1 MNAHYQQNIKQS
13 KLTAMMISLVILA
26 IAVCIAFY
34 VRNSQT
40 QVLQQILGGHGDR
53 TKITLVNNIN
63 DLMADMRAMSKRWVN
78 DNGTTEA
85 NWRADAADFNQRI
98 EGVNAM
104 WMVDKEFK
112 CIWLVSVSS
121 SSVQRCKNFMSE
133 PDHVVKLSK
142 AKESQTIEF
151 TEIYDVDG
159 QNAIYMFQPIGKD
172 ENFFGFIAIE
182 VKVQMFIDY
191 ALGNPVNSG
200 YYTKA
205 YNKEKV
211 AYSNGPEL
219 SDSSYLHVFEL
230 NMDADTGSWVFKVY
244 PTEATLGLIITTI
257 PYFIAI
263 TGAIIAFLFMLT
275 LWSKQKAKYESNRL
289 ATEISEKEKVQFE
302 LEYLANHDTLT
313 HLPNRHYI
321 TNFIET
327 RVKLSEQSQQKF
339 TILFIDLDHFKDIND
354 TLGHA
359 VGDEMLKKLP
369 ILFNKV
375 FRHDDVIARMGGDEF
390 VVYLPGEMSESHVA
404 KMVKRFLKSLEYP
417 IQIEEHLIR
426 LTGSVGV
433 AFYPQHGANVT
444 ELLSHADAALYR
456 AKDEGRNTFAIYDSE
471 IEQKAKD
478 RIKLIGR
485 LHTANENEEF
495 EMYFQ
500 PRYSLSDNQ
509 MIGAEA
515 LIRWK
520 KNNERVIEPAAF
532 IGLLE
537 ETSLI
542 IPISWRMLEHSCHQF
557 LKLLAHHPGLFMS
570 FNVSAKLLEHPDFLK
585 NIQSIFA
592 RTNFPPERLE
602 LELTEQ
608 TLIQNVENSQ
618 YILNEVTQLGVSVAI
633 DDFGTGYSSLSYLKN
648 FPVDVLK
655 IDKSFIQD
663 IDSDNDDLELVKTMI
678 AMGKNLNI
686 ITVAE
691 GVESETQLKILKHEL
706 CDQVQGYFFK
716 KPMRFYDLYRLITD
730 R

>member
-1 MNAHYQQNIKQS
+1 MSAHYRQNVKQS
-13 KLTAMMISLVILA
+13 KITAMLISLA
-26 IAVCIAFY
+26 IVAASVAIAFY
-34 VRNSQT
+34 VANSQK
-40 QVLQQILGGHGDR
+40 QVLQQILAGHGDR
-53 TKITLVNNIN
+53 TKVKMVDNVK
-63 DLMADMRAMSKRWVN
+63 DLMADLRAMSKRWVN
-78 DNGTTEA
+78 DQSTTED
-85 NWRADAADFNQRI
+85 NWRADATDFIYRI
-98 EGVNAM
+98 EGVNSM
-104 WMVDKEFK
+104 WMIDEQFNCLWVVSESSGSEQKCQQMMDDSEHILTLINSRENQAVD
-112 CIWLVSVSS
+112 
-121 SSVQRCKNFMSE
+121 
-133 PDHVVKLSK
+133 
-142 AKESQTIEF
+142 F
-151 TEIYDVDG
+151 TEAQSVNDEQTV
-159 QNAIYMFQPIGKD
+159 YMFEPIGD
-172 ENFFGFIAIE
+172 GDAFAGFIAIE
-182 VKVQMFIDY
+182 INIQVFIDY
-191 ALGNPVNSG
+191 VLGDPVSSG

-205 YNKEKV
+205 YANEQIV
-211 AYSNGPEL
+211 YSNGPEL
-219 SDSSYLHVFEL
+219 SNNSYLNVFQL
-230 NMDADTGSWVFKVY
+230 NMDSDQNYWTFKVY
-244 PTEATLGLIITTI
+244 PTEVILSLIVTTL

-263 TGAIIAFLFMLT
+263 MGAIIALLFMLT
-275 LWSKQKAKYESNRL
+275 LWSKQKAKFESKLL
-289 ATEISEKEKVQFE
+289 ANEISEREKVQFE

-327 RVKLSEQSQQKF
+327 RVEFSQHSQQKF

-359 VGDEMLKKLP
+359 IGDEMLKKLP
-369 ILFNKV
+369 ILFNKI

-390 VVYLPGEMSESHVA
+390 VVYLPGEMSVDHVA
-404 KMVKRFLKSLEYP
+404 KLVERFLKSLEYP

-456 AKDEGRNTFAIYDSE
+456 AKDQGRNTFAIYDSE
-471 IEQKAKD
+471 IEQIAKD
-478 RIKLIGR
+478 RLQLIAR
-485 LHTANENEEF
+485 LHNANENEEF

-500 PRYSLSDNQ
+500 PRYSLSDSKI
-509 MIGAEA
+509 IGAEA

-520 KNNERVIEPAAF
+520 TSDNKLIEPIEF

-542 IPISWRMLEHSCHQF
+542 IPISWRMLKRSCDQF
-557 LKLLAHHPGLFMS
+557 LKLLEFQPHLFMS
-570 FNVSAKLLEHPDFLK
+570 FNVSAKLLEHPDFLT

-592 RTNFPPERLE
+592 KSQFPPDRLE

-608 TLIQNVENSQ
+608 TLIKNVENSQ
-618 YILNEVTQLGVSVAI
+618 YVLNEVIKLGVSIAI

-663 IDSDNDDLELVKTMI
+663 IDSNSDDLELVKTMI

-691 GVESETQLKILKHEL
+691 GVENEAQLKILKHEL

-716 KPMRFYDLYRLITD
+716 KPMRYYDLYQLVTG
-730 R
+730 